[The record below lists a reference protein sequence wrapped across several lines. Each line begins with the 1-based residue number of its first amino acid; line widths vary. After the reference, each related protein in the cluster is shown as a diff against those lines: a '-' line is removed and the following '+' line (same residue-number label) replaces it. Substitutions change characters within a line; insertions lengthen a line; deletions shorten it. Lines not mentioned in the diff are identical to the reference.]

1 MHLSHSGLQLLLTC
15 PASYFLSKKQ
25 GISLKKE
32 SRALQVG
39 SAFHWGCEHN
49 TEDLKGYLDEIDP
62 FQNLYNDFTK
72 EVALATGMVH
82 GYLKKKDEI
91 YKKILTDYDGVTP
104 LTLVEE
110 FHELDLL
117 CELPSFRF
125 ENSHEFH
132 GIIDLL
138 MLTNKGWIIL
148 DYKTSSMRPD
158 FDKYLDQV
166 LRYCWMVE
174 QKFPEMPIYK
184 VGIINVRKTGIKL
197 RQGENEQNYAM
208 RIKREYDFDDCDLI
222 EYHEFKPDDFEKSKM
237 DLYITNLSRM
247 ADFAQEIEDKNF
259 WFINYGNAVSVYG
272 KSEFWDL
279 FYKTPDCKYLY
290 KVYDP
295 MFNTD
300 LGEMSDFRDATDLD
314 INSLEL
320 KNPLNHFVDFR
331 KAFER
336 LPMSKI
342 PAMVLAEQDVCYI
355 TCTNYCREHY
365 DTDDELLARYW
376 NELMRVLQEELND
389 NQGKNTGGACTAE
402 EPVQSDVH

>member
-32 SRALQVG
+32 TKALQVG

-82 GYLKKKDEI
+82 GYLKKKDSI
-91 YKKILTDYDGVTP
+91 YKQILKSYEGED
-104 LTLVEE
+104 LTLIDE
-110 FHELDLL
+110 FHELDLV
-117 CELPSFRF
+117 CDLPSLRF
-125 ENSHEFH
+125 EKNHEFH

-138 MLTNKGWIIL
+138 MLTDKGWIIL

-184 VGIINVRKTGIKL
+184 VGIINVRKTGLKQ
-197 RQGENEQNYAM
+197 RQGENEENYAM

-237 DLYITNLSRM
+237 DLYIKNLSRM
-247 ADFAQEIEDKNF
+247 ADFAQEIEDNNF

-300 LGEMSDFRDATDLD
+300 LGEMSNYRDATDLD
-314 INSLEL
+314 INSLEVL
-320 KNPLNHFVDFR
+320 NPLNHYETF
-331 KAFER
+331 KEAFNK
-336 LPMSKI
+336 LPMSQV
-342 PAMVLAEQDVCYI
+342 PALVLAQAEACRI
-355 TCTNYCREHY
+355 TCLKYCKEHY
-365 DTDDELLARYW
+365 TTDDELLNRYW
-376 NELMRVLQEELND
+376 NELLRELND
-389 NQGKNTGGACTAE
+389 SQSKVTSGTGEVKET
-402 EPVQSDVH
+402 V

>member
-32 SRALQVG
+32 AKALQVG

-82 GYLKKKDEI
+82 GYLKKKDSI
-91 YKKILTDYDGVTP
+91 YKQILKSYEGED
-104 LTLVEE
+104 LTLVDE

-117 CELPSFRF
+117 CDLPSLRF
-125 ENSHEFH
+125 EKNHEFH

-138 MLTNKGWIIL
+138 MLTDKGWIIL

-184 VGIINVRKTGIKL
+184 VGIINVRKTGIKQ

-237 DLYITNLSRM
+237 DLYIKNLSRM
-247 ADFAQEIEDKNF
+247 ADFAQEIEDHNF

-279 FYKTPDCKYLY
+279 FYKTPDCRYLY

-300 LGEMSDFRDATDLD
+300 LGEMSNYRDATDLD
-314 INSLEL
+314 INSLEVL
-320 KNPLNHFVDFR
+320 NPLNHYETF
-331 KAFER
+331 KEAFNK
-336 LPMSKI
+336 LPMSQV
-342 PAMVLAEQDVCYI
+342 PALVLAQTEACRI
-355 TCTNYCREHY
+355 TCLKYCKEHY
-365 DTDDELLARYW
+365 TTDDELLNRYW
-376 NELMRVLQEELND
+376 NELLRELND
-389 NQGKNTGGACTAE
+389 SQSKVTSGTGE
-402 EPVQSDVH
+402 VKEPV

>member
-32 SRALQVG
+32 AKALQVG

-82 GYLKKKDEI
+82 GYLKKKESI
-91 YKKILTDYDGVTP
+91 YKQILKSYEGED
-104 LTLVEE
+104 LTLVDE

-117 CELPSFRF
+117 CDLPSLRF
-125 ENSHEFH
+125 EKNHEFH

-138 MLTNKGWIIL
+138 MLTDKGWIIL

-184 VGIINVRKTGIKL
+184 VGIINVRKTGLKQ
-197 RQGENEQNYAM
+197 RQGENEENYAM

-237 DLYITNLSRM
+237 DLYIKNLSRM
-247 ADFAQEIEDKNF
+247 ADFAQEIEDNNF

-300 LGEMSDFRDATDLD
+300 LGEMSNYRDATDLD
-314 INSLEL
+314 INCLEVL
-320 KNPLNHFVDFR
+320 NPLNHYETF
-331 KAFER
+331 KEAFNK
-336 LPMSKI
+336 LPMSQV
-342 PAMVLAEQDVCYI
+342 PALVLAQAEACRI
-355 TCTNYCREHY
+355 TCLKYCKEHY
-365 DTDDELLARYW
+365 TTDDELLNRYW
-376 NELMRVLQEELND
+376 NELLRELND
-389 NQGKNTGGACTAE
+389 SQSKVTSGTGEVKET
-402 EPVQSDVH
+402 V

>member
-32 SRALQVG
+32 AKALQVG

-82 GYLKKKDEI
+82 GYLKKKDSI
-91 YKKILTDYDGVTP
+91 YKQILKSYEGED
-104 LTLVEE
+104 LTLVDE
-110 FHELDLL
+110 FHELDLV
-117 CELPSFRF
+117 CDLPSLRF
-125 ENSHEFH
+125 EKNHEFH

-138 MLTNKGWIIL
+138 MLTDKGWIIL

-184 VGIINVRKTGIKL
+184 VGIINVRKTGLKQ
-197 RQGENEQNYAM
+197 RQGENEENYAM

-237 DLYITNLSRM
+237 DLYIKNLSRM
-247 ADFAQEIEDKNF
+247 ADFAQEIEDNNF
-259 WFINYGNAVSVYG
+259 WFINYGIY
-272 KSEFWDL
+272 
-279 FYKTPDCKYLY
+279 
-290 KVYDP
+290 
-295 MFNTD
+295 
-300 LGEMSDFRDATDLD
+300 R
-314 INSLEL
+314 SL
-320 KNPLNHFVDFR
+320 
-331 KAFER
+331 
-336 LPMSKI
+336 
-342 PAMVLAEQDVCYI
+342 
-355 TCTNYCREHY
+355 
-365 DTDDELLARYW
+365 
-376 NELMRVLQEELND
+376 
-389 NQGKNTGGACTAE
+389 
-402 EPVQSDVH
+402 

>member
-32 SRALQVG
+32 AKALQVG

-82 GYLKKKDEI
+82 GYLKKKESI
-91 YKKILTDYDGVTP
+91 YKQILKSYEGED

-117 CELPSFRF
+117 CDLPSLRF
-125 ENSHEFH
+125 EKNHEFH

-138 MLTNKGWIIL
+138 MLTDKGWIIL

-184 VGIINVRKTGIKL
+184 VGIINVRKTGIKQ

-237 DLYITNLSRM
+237 DLYIKNLSRM
-247 ADFAQEIEDKNF
+247 ADFAQEIEDHNF

-300 LGEMSDFRDATDLD
+300 LGEMSNYRDATDLD
-314 INSLEL
+314 INSLEVL
-320 KNPLNHFVDFR
+320 NTLNHYETF
-331 KAFER
+331 KEAFNK
-336 LPMSKI
+336 LPMSQV
-342 PAMVLAEQDVCYI
+342 PALVLAQAEACRI
-355 TCTNYCREHY
+355 TCLKYCKEHY
-365 DTDDELLARYW
+365 TTDDELLNRYW
-376 NELMRVLQEELND
+376 NELLRELND
-389 NQGKNTGGACTAE
+389 SQSKVASGTGEVKET
-402 EPVQSDVH
+402 V

>member
-32 SRALQVG
+32 AKALQVG
-39 SAFHWGCEHN
+39 SAFHWGCEHS

-82 GYLKKKDEI
+82 GYLKKKDSI
-91 YKKILTDYDGVTP
+91 YKQILKSYEGED
-104 LTLVEE
+104 LTLVDE
-110 FHELDLL
+110 FHELDLV
-117 CELPSFRF
+117 CDLPSLRF
-125 ENSHEFH
+125 EKNHEFH

-138 MLTNKGWIIL
+138 MLTDKGWIIL

-184 VGIINVRKTGIKL
+184 VGIINVRKTGLKQ
-197 RQGENEQNYAM
+197 RQGENEENYAM

-237 DLYITNLSRM
+237 DLYIKNLSRM
-247 ADFAQEIEDKNF
+247 ADFAQEIEDNNF

-300 LGEMSDFRDATDLD
+300 LGEMSNYRDATDLD
-314 INSLEL
+314 INCLEVQ
-320 KNPLNHFVDFR
+320 NPLNHYETF
-331 KAFER
+331 KEAFNK
-336 LPMSKI
+336 LPMSQV
-342 PAMVLAEQDVCYI
+342 PALVLAQAEACRI
-355 TCTNYCREHY
+355 TCLKYCKEHY
-365 DTDDELLARYW
+365 TTDDELLNRYW
-376 NELMRVLQEELND
+376 NELLRELND
-389 NQGKNTGGACTAE
+389 SQSKVTSGTGEVKET
-402 EPVQSDVH
+402 V

>member
-32 SRALQVG
+32 AKALQVG

-82 GYLKKKDEI
+82 GYLKKKDSI
-91 YKKILTDYDGVTP
+91 YKQILKSYEGED
-104 LTLVEE
+104 LTLVDE
-110 FHELDLL
+110 FHELDLV
-117 CELPSFRF
+117 CDLPSLRF
-125 ENSHEFH
+125 EKNHEFH

-138 MLTNKGWIIL
+138 MLTDKGWIIL

-184 VGIINVRKTGIKL
+184 VGIINVRKTGLKQ
-197 RQGENEQNYAM
+197 RQGENEENYAM

-237 DLYITNLSRM
+237 DLYIKNLSRM
-247 ADFAQEIEDKNF
+247 ADFAQEIEDNNF

-300 LGEMSDFRDATDLD
+300 LGEMSNYRDATDLD
-314 INSLEL
+314 INSLEVM
-320 KNPLNHFVDFR
+320 NPLNHYETF
-331 KAFER
+331 KEAFNK
-336 LPMSKI
+336 LPMSQV
-342 PAMVLAEQDVCYI
+342 PALVLAQAEACRI
-355 TCTNYCREHY
+355 TCLKYCKEHY
-365 DTDDELLARYW
+365 TTDDELLNRYW
-376 NELMRVLQEELND
+376 NELLRELND
-389 NQGKNTGGACTAE
+389 SQSKVTSGTGEVKET
-402 EPVQSDVH
+402 V

>member
-32 SRALQVG
+32 AKALQVG

-82 GYLKKKDEI
+82 GYLKKKDSI
-91 YKKILTDYDGVTP
+91 YKQILKSYEGED
-104 LTLVEE
+104 LTLIDE
-110 FHELDLL
+110 FHELDLV
-117 CELPSFRF
+117 CDLPSLRF
-125 ENSHEFH
+125 EKNHEFH

-138 MLTNKGWIIL
+138 MLTDKGWIIL

-184 VGIINVRKTGIKL
+184 VGIINVRKTGLKQ
-197 RQGENEQNYAM
+197 RQGENEENYAM

-237 DLYITNLSRM
+237 DLYIKNLSRM
-247 ADFAQEIEDKNF
+247 ADFAQEIEDNNF

-300 LGEMSDFRDATDLD
+300 LGEMSNYRDATDLD
-314 INSLEL
+314 INSLEVL
-320 KNPLNHFVDFR
+320 NPLNHYETF
-331 KAFER
+331 KEAFNK
-336 LPMSKI
+336 LPMSQV
-342 PAMVLAEQDVCYI
+342 PALVLAQAEACRI
-355 TCTNYCREHY
+355 TCLKYCKEHY
-365 DTDDELLARYW
+365 TTDDELLNRYW
-376 NELMRVLQEELND
+376 NELLRELND
-389 NQGKNTGGACTAE
+389 SQSKITSGTGEVKET
-402 EPVQSDVH
+402 V

>member
-32 SRALQVG
+32 TKALQVG

-82 GYLKKKDEI
+82 GYLKKKDSI
-91 YKKILTDYDGVTP
+91 YKQILKSYEGED
-104 LTLVEE
+104 LTLVDE
-110 FHELDLL
+110 FHELDLV
-117 CELPSFRF
+117 CDLPSLRF
-125 ENSHEFH
+125 EKNHEFH

-138 MLTNKGWIIL
+138 MLTDKGWIIL

-184 VGIINVRKTGIKL
+184 VGIINVRKTGIKQ
-197 RQGENEQNYAM
+197 RQGENEENYAM

-237 DLYITNLSRM
+237 DLYIKNLSRM
-247 ADFAQEIEDKNF
+247 ADFAQEIEDNNF

-300 LGEMSDFRDATDLD
+300 LGEMSNYRDATDLD
-314 INSLEL
+314 INCLEVL
-320 KNPLNHFVDFR
+320 NPLNHYETF
-331 KAFER
+331 KEAFNK
-336 LPMSKI
+336 LPMSQV
-342 PAMVLAEQDVCYI
+342 PALVLAQAEACRI
-355 TCTNYCREHY
+355 TCLKYCKEHY
-365 DTDDELLARYW
+365 TTDDELLNRYW
-376 NELMRVLQEELND
+376 NELLRELND
-389 NQGKNTGGACTAE
+389 SQSKIASGTGEVKET
-402 EPVQSDVH
+402 V

>member
-32 SRALQVG
+32 AKALQVG

-82 GYLKKKDEI
+82 GYLKKKESI
-91 YKKILTDYDGVTP
+91 YKQILKSYEGEEI
-104 LTLVEE
+104 TLVEE

-117 CELPSFRF
+117 CDLPSLRF
-125 ENSHEFH
+125 EKNHEFH

-138 MLTNKGWIIL
+138 MLTDKGWIIL

-184 VGIINVRKTGIKL
+184 VGIINVRKTGIKQ
-197 RQGENEQNYAM
+197 RQGENEENYAM

-237 DLYITNLSRM
+237 DLYIKNLSRM
-247 ADFAQEIEDKNF
+247 ADFAQEIEDHNF

-300 LGEMSDFRDATDLD
+300 LGEMSNYRDATDLD
-314 INSLEL
+314 INSLEVL
-320 KNPLNHFVDFR
+320 NPLNHYETF
-331 KAFER
+331 KEAFNK
-336 LPMSKI
+336 LPMSQV
-342 PAMVLAEQDVCYI
+342 PALVLAQAEACRI
-355 TCTNYCREHY
+355 TCLKYCKEHY
-365 DTDDELLARYW
+365 TTDDELLNRYW
-376 NELMRVLQEELND
+376 NELLRELND
-389 NQGKNTGGACTAE
+389 SQSKIASGTGEAKKT
-402 EPVQSDVH
+402 V

>member
-32 SRALQVG
+32 AKALQVG

-82 GYLKKKDEI
+82 GYLKKKDSI
-91 YKKILTDYDGVTP
+91 YKQILKSYEGED
-104 LTLVEE
+104 LTLVDE

-117 CELPSFRF
+117 CDLPSLRF
-125 ENSHEFH
+125 EKNHEFH

-138 MLTNKGWIIL
+138 MLTDKGWIIL

-184 VGIINVRKTGIKL
+184 VGIINVRKTGLKQ
-197 RQGENEQNYAM
+197 RQGENEENYAM

-237 DLYITNLSRM
+237 DLYIKNLSRM
-247 ADFAQEIEDKNF
+247 ADFAQEIEDNNF

-300 LGEMSDFRDATDLD
+300 LGEMSNYRDATDLD
-314 INSLEL
+314 INSLEVM
-320 KNPLNHFVDFR
+320 NPLNHYETF
-331 KAFER
+331 KEAFNK
-336 LPMSKI
+336 LQMSQV
-342 PAMVLAEQDVCYI
+342 PALVLAQAEACRI
-355 TCTNYCREHY
+355 TCLKYCKEHY
-365 DTDDELLARYW
+365 TTDDELLNRYW
-376 NELMRVLQEELND
+376 NELLRELND
-389 NQGKNTGGACTAE
+389 SQSKITSGTGE
-402 EPVQSDVH
+402 IKEPV

>member
-32 SRALQVG
+32 TKALQVG

-82 GYLKKKDEI
+82 GYLKKKDSI
-91 YKKILTDYDGVTP
+91 YKQILKSYEGED
-104 LTLVEE
+104 LTLVDE
-110 FHELDLL
+110 FHELDLV
-117 CELPSFRF
+117 CDLPSLRF
-125 ENSHEFH
+125 EKNHEFH

-138 MLTNKGWIIL
+138 MLTDKGWIIL

-184 VGIINVRKTGIKL
+184 VGIINVRKTGLKQ
-197 RQGENEQNYAM
+197 RQGENEENYAM

-237 DLYITNLSRM
+237 DLYIKNLSRM
-247 ADFAQEIEDKNF
+247 ADFAQEIEDNNF

-300 LGEMSDFRDATDLD
+300 LGEMSNYRDATDLD
-314 INSLEL
+314 INCLEVL
-320 KNPLNHFVDFR
+320 NPLNHYETF
-331 KAFER
+331 KEAFNK
-336 LPMSKI
+336 LPMSQV
-342 PAMVLAEQDVCYI
+342 PALVLAQAEACRI
-355 TCTNYCREHY
+355 TCLKYCKEHY
-365 DTDDELLARYW
+365 TTDDELLNRYW
-376 NELMRVLQEELND
+376 NELLRELND
-389 NQGKNTGGACTAE
+389 SQSKVASGTGEVKET
-402 EPVQSDVH
+402 V

>member
-32 SRALQVG
+32 AKALQVG

-82 GYLKKKDEI
+82 GYLKKKESI
-91 YKKILTDYDGVTP
+91 YKQILKSYEGED

-117 CELPSFRF
+117 CDLPSLRF
-125 ENSHEFH
+125 EKNHEFH

-138 MLTNKGWIIL
+138 MLTDKGWIIL

-184 VGIINVRKTGIKL
+184 VGIINVRKTGIKQ

-237 DLYITNLSRM
+237 DLYIKNLSRM
-247 ADFAQEIEDKNF
+247 ADFAQEIEDHNF

-300 LGEMSDFRDATDLD
+300 LGEMSNYRDATDLD
-314 INSLEL
+314 INSLEVL
-320 KNPLNHFVDFR
+320 NPLNHYKTF
-331 KAFER
+331 KEAFNK
-336 LPMSKI
+336 LPMSQM
-342 PAMVLAEQDVCYI
+342 PALVLAQAEACRI
-355 TCTNYCREHY
+355 TCLKYCKEHY
-365 DTDDELLARYW
+365 TTDDELLNRYW
-376 NELMRVLQEELND
+376 NELLRELND
-389 NQGKNTGGACTAE
+389 SQSKVASGTGEVKET
-402 EPVQSDVH
+402 V

>member
-32 SRALQVG
+32 AKALQVG

-82 GYLKKKDEI
+82 GYLKKKESI
-91 YKKILTDYDGVTP
+91 YKQILKSYEGED
-104 LTLVEE
+104 LTLVDE

-117 CELPSFRF
+117 CDLPSLRF
-125 ENSHEFH
+125 EKNHEFH

-138 MLTNKGWIIL
+138 MLTDKGWIIL

-184 VGIINVRKTGIKL
+184 VGIINVRKTGIKQ

-237 DLYITNLSRM
+237 DLYIKNLSRM
-247 ADFAQEIEDKNF
+247 ADFAQEIEDHNF

-300 LGEMSDFRDATDLD
+300 LGEMSNYRDATDLD
-314 INSLEL
+314 INSLEVL
-320 KNPLNHFVDFR
+320 NPLNHYETF
-331 KAFER
+331 KEAFNK
-336 LPMSKI
+336 LPMSQV
-342 PAMVLAEQDVCYI
+342 PALVLAQAEACRI
-355 TCTNYCREHY
+355 TCLKYCKEHY
-365 DTDDELLARYW
+365 TTDDELLNRYW
-376 NELMRVLQEELND
+376 NELLRELND
-389 NQGKNTGGACTAE
+389 SQSKIASGTGEVKET
-402 EPVQSDVH
+402 V